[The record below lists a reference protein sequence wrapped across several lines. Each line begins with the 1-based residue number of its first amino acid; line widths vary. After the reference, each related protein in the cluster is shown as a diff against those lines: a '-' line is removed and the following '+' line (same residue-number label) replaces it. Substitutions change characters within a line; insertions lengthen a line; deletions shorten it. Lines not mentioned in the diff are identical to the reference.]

1 MAPINDSFNGLWSNV
16 ELFWNDRLISY
27 SNNTHGYT
35 SMISHLIHNSEESLH
50 SERSL
55 RLLYKDKP
63 GQMDYL
69 NAAEANLDEL
79 IKGFYHIDTQLVV
92 DDEGAV
98 REEEIEDHGINGL
111 HTRFLFSHISKKVR
125 VMGSLSIALFEQKR
139 YLPNGVNLKLRFHR
153 QRELFTMMTGD
164 GNGYKIDLEKAFMLM
179 RKVKPSSGVQLG
191 HTAAMMK
198 MPATFPVT
206 YKETKV
212 IAMSKDVNT
221 FVKYNILL
229 GQLPKRVVIAM
240 VDGEAFA
247 EPCISIL
254 NISNICMSI
263 SCKCTRMV
271 NLSDQNHFNL
281 I

>member
-16 ELFWNDRLISY
+16 ELFLNDRLISY

-139 YLPNGVNLKLRFHR
+139 YLPNGVSLKLRFHR

-247 EPCISIL
+247 GAMHL
-254 NISNICMSI
+254 NP
-263 SCKCTRMV
+263 
-271 NLSDQNHFNL
+271 
-281 I
+281 